1 MPICRVIWMA
11 GRPDETKKKLRET
24 LNERLAAAVNVR
36 PDQIN
41 VYFEDH
47 PAIDMPKDGALVRIY
62 VSEGRP
68 DAVKDAICEAV
79 ASSIGEVAGIDEMKV
94 NLVITDIRPGNL
106 GVGRK
111 IVNRGG
117 IPTEL
122 MRQGKMED
130 LSAQ

>member
-62 VSEGRP
+62 VSGGRP
-68 DAVKDAICEAV
+68 DSVKDALCEAV